1 MTITSV
7 LKKGGFQT
15 LLHCGLSVFLLAS
28 AMGMTGCV
36 ASTANAGGPSQKP
49 VTRTISGLFADY
61 SFDDFVQTSDVICT
75 AKYVGRSD
83 GFLIEPVD
91 GSEPM
96 MFTDY
101 YFDCTDA
108 LKGVLPV
115 VDGDAVQGRITVRQ
129 KGGEGMYTQVINE
142 YALDPQEGE
151 EYLLFLYSING
162 GQEYNTEG
170 DHFYLKSGSRGAWLL
185 ADDGAYRK
193 VDGSEAADASM
204 IESVKLA
211 PLADEGVE
219 GDYLDRYLEEVN
231 RKCEDGQVTS
241 EFRDQVAEK
250 VTREKSQY
258 SRVMTKDEQASYEN
272 RELLFSMFL

>member
-1 MTITSV
+1 MTISSV
-7 LKKGGFQT
+7 LKKVDAQT
-15 LLHCGLSVFLLAS
+15 LLHCGLSVLLLAS
-28 AMGMTGCV
+28 VVGMTGCV
-36 ASTANAGGPSQKP
+36 ASTANAGGSSQKP
-49 VTRTISGLFADY
+49 VTQTISGLFADY
-61 SFDDFVQTSDVICT
+61 SFDDFVQASDVICT
-75 AKYVGRSD
+75 AKYVGKSD
-83 GFLIEPVD
+83 GFLVEPVN

-108 LKGVLPV
+108 LKGTLPA
-115 VDGDAVQGRITVRQ
+115 VDGDEAQGRITVRQ

-162 GQEYNTEG
+162 GQEHNTEG
-170 DHFYLKSGSRGAWLL
+170 DHFYLKSGSRGAWPL
-185 ADDGAYRK
+185 ADDGTYRK

-211 PLADEGVE
+211 PLADKGDE
-219 GDYLDRYLEEVN
+219 GDYLDRYLEEIN
-231 RKCEDGQVTS
+231 QKCEDGQVTS